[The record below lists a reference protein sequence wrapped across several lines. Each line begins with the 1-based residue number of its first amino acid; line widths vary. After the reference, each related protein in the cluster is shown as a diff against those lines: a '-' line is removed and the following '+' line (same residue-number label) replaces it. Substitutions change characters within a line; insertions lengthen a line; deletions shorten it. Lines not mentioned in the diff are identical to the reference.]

1 MQNIN
6 PEKTAQSLV
15 GLLRQT
21 FAKTKFSRAVI
32 ALSGG
37 IDSSLACTLAVKA
50 LGKDNVFPLLLPYG
64 KLNDQ
69 GTADAWKVIEGLC
82 ISKNHITQINIKT
95 SVDEIA
101 KSDPR
106 TDMLR
111 KGNIMARVRMIFVF
125 DQAKKREALVIGT
138 ENKSEYLLGYFTRFG
153 DEASDIEPLRNLYKT
168 HVYQLAKFMRLPKSI
183 LTNQPTA
190 GLWKNQTD
198 EGEFGFSYKDADRVL
213 YYHFDKKLSAEEIIA
228 KGLQKTIVEKV
239 LQFVRKNDF
248 KHQVPFIANS

>member
-15 GLLRQT
+15 GFLRQT

-37 IDSSLACTLAVKA
+37 IDSSLALTLTVEA
-50 LGKDNVFPLLLPYG
+50 LGKDKVFPLILPYG

-69 GTADAWKVIEGLC
+69 GTADALKVVEKLHLP
-82 ISKNHITQINIKT
+82 KDQITQINIKT

-101 KSDPR
+101 RRDPK

-125 DQAKKREALVIGT
+125 DQAKKHKALVIGT
-138 ENKSEYLLGYFTRFG
+138 ENKSEHLLGYFTRFG

-183 LTNQPTA
+183 LTKQPTA
-190 GLWKNQTD
+190 GLWENQTD
-198 EGEFGFSYKDADRVL
+198 ESEFGFSYQEADKIL
-213 YYHFDKKLSAEEIIA
+213 YYYFDEKLSAEEIIA

-239 LQFVRKNDF
+239 LQFAKKNDF